1 MDKLKELKR
10 NFVYKYH
17 PYKFLGESHGGPI
30 QFEKDL
36 NELLSEYARQEKK
49 QNAVDFV
56 KDCYIPMTPIVVD
69 GYKKT
74 VERIEKRYE
83 EWINQQEEKP

>member
-36 NELLSEYARQEKK
+36 NELLSEYARQEYRRGWEAAMK
-49 QNAVDFV
+49 Q
-56 KDCYIPMTPIVVD
+56 
-69 GYKKT
+69 
-74 VERIEKRYE
+74 RYSSSD
-83 EWINQQEEKP
+83 NTAYDLDKNGGHSGD